1 MPVGCASCI
10 GFWPAL
16 CAGGVSGGIILGMW
30 GLSLPLALFGAYCGG
45 GNTCRPLTN
54 RPGLCT
60 EKLVEEEEEEEEE
73 GKKSPH
79 F

>member
-1 MPVGCASCI
+1 MCHTWAH
-10 GFWPAL
+10 
-16 CAGGVSGGIILGMW
+16 SGGA
-30 GLSLPLALFGAYCGG
+30 S
-45 GNTCRPLTN
+45 TCRPLTN